1 MMIKNGIQPELKDII
16 EAINRYAVV
25 NKNDVVFVGLFVVF
39 DKEKVKNGKED
50 IIKDH
55 SDRLFAYGDKETL
68 LTQLHTLMGLI
79 LESEDEFINW

>member
-1 MMIKNGIQPELKDII
+1 MVEEEIQPELKDIM

-25 NKNDVVFVGLFVVF
+25 NKNDVAFIGAFIAF
-39 DKEKVKNGKED
+39 DKGKIENEEED
-50 IIKDH
+50 IVKDH
-55 SDRLFAYGDKETL
+55 SDRLFAYGDRETL